1 MKEPTIVTITVPL
14 DLPLALVN
22 QIEHE
27 CARIN
32 MSIPEKL
39 ARDLIDAYNERNAAD
54 AERAAAANLEAL
66 GGVDLHT
73 FDATAP
79 ISITHPLSAPS
90 VRSPFAPASAVPSPG
105 ATGLT
110 AG

>member
-1 MKEPTIVTITVPL
+1 MKSPTIVTITVPL

-27 CARIN
+27 CSRIN

-39 ARDLIDAYNERNAAD
+39 ARDLIDAYNERNAEE
-54 AERAAAANLEAL
+54 AERAAAENLQAL
-66 GGVDLHT
+66 GGVDVHT

-79 ISITHPLSAPS
+79 LPLMAPPS
-90 VRSPFAPASAVPSPG
+90 TPSLRTPVASFSGVPSAG
-105 ATGLT
+105 GTGL
-110 AG
+110 ASG